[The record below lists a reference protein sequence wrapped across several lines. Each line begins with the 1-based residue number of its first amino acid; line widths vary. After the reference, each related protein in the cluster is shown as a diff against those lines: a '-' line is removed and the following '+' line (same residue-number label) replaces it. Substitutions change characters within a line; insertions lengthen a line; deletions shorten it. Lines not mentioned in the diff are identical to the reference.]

1 MPTRHIDARVID
13 AASEVI
19 KMLGHPLRLRL
30 VEALERGEQT
40 VSGLAGALRAE
51 QAIVSQQLIK
61 LRGRGIVDCRR
72 VGVNVY
78 YGIRNRRVLKILDC
92 IRGCRVDDFRF

>member
-1 MPTRHIDARVID
+1 MPVKLIDPRVID
-13 AASEVI
+13 AAAEVI

-30 VEALERGEQT
+30 VEALEGGEKT
-40 VSGLAGALRAE
+40 VRELTDLLDVE

-61 LRGRGIVDCRR
+61 MRGKGIVDGRR

-78 YGIRNRRVLKILDC
+78 YSIDNPRVLKILNC
-92 IRGCRVDDFRF
+92 IRGCRIEDFR